1 MEWKSIHPTKIKKHQ
16 IMSTEKPVKKDPYA
30 ALRFKEFNT
39 FLLLRFAMVFAWSM
53 QFIIIEW
60 QVYSITKDPLS
71 LGIIGLMEVIPAISL
86 ALFAG
91 HIVDQKEKKGLL
103 VKCILGFS
111 VISFGLFLL
120 TWPVVIGDI
129 STQTILYSI
138 YFLVFLGGLVRA
150 FLGPTIFSLL
160 SLLVTKKVYTNAAT
174 WSSSVWQ
181 IASVAGPALAGFS
194 ITLIGVHWSMCTV
207 FACSIFALIALSQIK
222 KKPILNPKIGE
233 PVMQSLSEGIKFV
246 FNNKTVLGA
255 ITLDMVAV
263 LFGGA
268 IALLP
273 IFAQD
278 ILKVGPE
285 GFGFLRAAPAVG
297 AFLTMIITAYVP
309 LSKNAGLK
317 LLSAIFAFGICI
329 IVFGLSTIFWV
340 SLIALFFS
348 GVFDGISVV
357 IRQTILQ
364 LKTPDHM
371 RGRVS
376 AVNSM
381 FVGSSNEL
389 GAFES
394 GLTARLMGTVTAVVF
409 GGSMTLLVVLTTG
422 IISPTFRKLDLR
434 KDLEEHE
441 NG

>member
-1 MEWKSIHPTKIKKHQ
+1 MKKN
-16 IMSTEKPVKKDPYA
+16 DPYA
-30 ALRFKEFNT
+30 ALRYREFNV

-60 QVYSITKDPLS
+60 QVYSLTKSPLS
-71 LGIIGLMEVIPAISL
+71 LGIIGLMEIIPAISM

-103 VKCILGFS
+103 LKCILGFS

-120 TWPVVIGDI
+120 TWPAIVSDL
-129 STQTILYSI
+129 STPIILYSI
-138 YFLVFLGGLVRA
+138 YFLVFLGGLVRS

-160 SLLVTKKVYTNAAT
+160 ALIVPKKVYPNAAT

-181 IASVAGPALAGFS
+181 IGSVSGPAIAGFS
-194 ITLIGVHWSMCTV
+194 ITWIGVHWSMCLV
-207 FACSIFALIALSQIK
+207 FGFSILALTALSQIAT
-222 KKPILNPKIGE
+222 KPILNPKIGE
-233 PVMQSLSEGIKFV
+233 PIMESLKEGVKFV
-246 FNNKTVLGA
+246 FQNKTILGA
-255 ITLDMVAV
+255 LSLDMIAV

-268 IALLP
+268 VALLP
-273 IFAQD
+273 VFAQD

-285 GFGFLRAAPAVG
+285 GFGVLRAAPAVG
-297 AFLTMIITAYVP
+297 AFLTLILSAYIP
-309 LSKNAGLK
+309 FTKKAGMK
-317 LLSAIFAFGICI
+317 LLVAIFGFGICI
-329 IVFGLSTIFWV
+329 IVFGLSTIFWISV
-340 SLIALFFS
+340 AALFLS

-371 RGRVS
+371 RGRVA
-376 AVNSM
+376 AVNSI

-394 GLTARLMGTVTAVVF
+394 GLTAKLMGTVTAVVF
-409 GGSMTLLVVLTTG
+409 GGSMTLITVFITG
-422 IISPTFRKLDLR
+422 ALSPTFRKLDLQ
-434 KDLEEHE
+434 KEVDAHE
-441 NG
+441 NEE